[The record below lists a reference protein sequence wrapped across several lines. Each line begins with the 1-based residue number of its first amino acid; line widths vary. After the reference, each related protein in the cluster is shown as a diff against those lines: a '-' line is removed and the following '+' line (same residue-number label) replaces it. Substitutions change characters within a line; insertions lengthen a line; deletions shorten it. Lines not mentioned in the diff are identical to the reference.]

1 MRVIYIITIMII
13 IVVIVDVIIT
23 ISISLITCLV
33 QFRDSW
39 VELVAEQRGR
49 QMQVGANLSIIII
62 MIDDQTE
69 CPQYHNQNQSP
80 QYHDHHL
87 KTHSGEKSNI
97 ALGSQTFS
105 QIIIM

>member
-39 VELVAEQRGR
+39 VGLVAEQRGR
-49 QMQVGANLSIIII
+49 RMQVGANLFVTIIMIIVLDIIII
-62 MIDDQTE
+62 IRVI
-69 CPQYHNQNQSP
+69 PNIHNQSP
-80 QYHDHHL
+80 QYHNHHL
-87 KTHSGEKSNI
+87 KTHSGEK
-97 ALGSQTFS
+97 
-105 QIIIM
+105 